1 MATLNAAI
9 TYDLLKSLNNSEKFL
24 NSYKKFRFILLES
37 PLWLHSN
44 PIAIR
49 IPWNRYKE
57 ARVAF
62 LAAFDSPGLH
72 IWGSKEN
79 LISIGMTTKPLWMR
93 LTQRYFKGDKTQCE
107 LAAVYSNSII
117 KKGIN
122 GFPKKIR
129 EWSKDQ
135 KMDDRLQHTIE
146 FAKRGIDSIWFTIL
160 PVNDSKKIK
169 PLKKKLISVS
179 NSWNSRRGYDQIIN
193 R

>member
-1 MATLNAAI
+1 MTMLNTTI
-9 TYDLLKSLNNSEKFL
+9 TYDLLKSLNNPGNFL
-24 NSYKKFRFILLES
+24 NSYKKFRFILFES
-37 PLWLHSN
+37 PLWSHSN
-44 PIAIR
+44 HNAIR
-49 IPWNRYKE
+49 IPWNKYEE
-57 ARVAF
+57 ARVTF
-62 LAAFDSPGLH
+62 RVEFDSPGLH
-72 IWGSKEN
+72 IWGSKEI
-79 LISIGMTTKPLWMR
+79 LISIGMTTRPLWIR
-93 LTQRYFKGDKTQCE
+93 LTQRYFKGEKTQCE

-160 PVNDSKKIK
+160 PVNDSKKIN

-179 NSWNSRRGYDQIIN
+179 NSWNSCRGYDRIIN